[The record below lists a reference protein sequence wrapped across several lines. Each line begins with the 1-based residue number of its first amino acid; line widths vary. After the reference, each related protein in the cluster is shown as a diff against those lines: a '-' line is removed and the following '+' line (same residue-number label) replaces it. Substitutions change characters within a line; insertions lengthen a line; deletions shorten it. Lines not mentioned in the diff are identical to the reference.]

1 MYNYHLFTTLCI
13 KKPYWSEAKMSIVH
27 HQEVPIIYRRR
38 NRIPALCLDIHTRTH
53 IRLYYIMYYTL
64 LYPVAIGEID
74 IYVCYFKF
82 SPRPCSSLQSNL
94 HQVWYNMVQHSDFD
108 PSQISTEM
116 DPVLWGPLPCSRG
129 GHRAS
134 EWAPEGWNTSAR
146 PADVAC
152 FVASSEAP
160 GRHTRRPAKN
170 WLLQTWEV
178 KRNTGKTGWKRGV
191 NMTPN

>member
-1 MYNYHLFTTLCI
+1 
-13 KKPYWSEAKMSIVH
+13 MSIVH

-108 PSQISTEM
+108 P
-116 DPVLWGPLPCSRG
+116 VRFLPKWTQSYEVPCHVRVADTVPQNERQKAETRQQGQQMSLASSLPPKLLDATPG
-129 GHRAS
+129 GQQKIGSCR
-134 EWAPEGWNTSAR
+134 PGKLSATQGR
-146 PADVAC
+146 PAENV
-152 FVASSEAP
+152 
-160 GRHTRRPAKN
+160 G
-170 WLLQTWEV
+170 
-178 KRNTGKTGWKRGV
+178 
-191 NMTPN
+191 